1 MKTRE
6 SIEGKYGK
14 EASEIIIRYLA
25 VIAARGKQIALLK
38 EKLAHHA
45 KAGGKGRKRHKNDSK
60 TFGGDDGL
68 SFPEQA
74 KSISA
79 MTTNLKKSVNA
90 HIRKA
95 REEPGPKGEKR
106 EPNVT
111 RDKCIAQIERM
122 LTSLK
127 RKYSLTLVAAALLA
141 TGHHGFGQNGT
152 SPGSVDLPF
161 TGHTNVSYPVRQL
174 VARPGGGLFVI
185 QETYGGV
192 PIFRTDQL
200 FALNASF
207 ARDPAFQSFSPGGIG
222 AINSVLPLSDGRL
235 YVTGSSVLKRL
246 LPNGTI
252 DFGFVP
258 NFSISGVSGIP
269 GAAKQQPDGKI
280 LLGVSEAV
288 FNGFTKTGIARFSN
302 DGMLDTSFH
311 YSGTGP
317 SGPGGGVVGSIH
329 ILPDGKILISGSFT
343 NVNGIAR
350 RGLARLNGDGTLD
363 TSYTLTLG
371 VGVGTP
377 SATILAAPGGK
388 QVLTGY
394 FTSIGSINVT
404 NIARLNPDGSVDA
417 GFVWPTSLPADV
429 SRATVLTDGKLF
441 VSGGFTNIGGLPKN
455 GVARLNADGSVDTS
469 FDAGIGI
476 EPGANSYDANAIF
489 YTAFE
494 QPDGKILVGGSFSRI
509 NGVQHSYLARL
520 NGDGGPVLS
529 QSTNAGNISLSV
541 ATSGTGLTYQWQVNG
556 TNLPGAT
563 GATFTVT
570 NFAAANAGR
579 YSVIVSNSAAVGV
592 IVSQPAILRSFGDL
606 RMFAGMSIAGESGDR
621 YRIEAAD
628 IVPGVTNW
636 VTVTTLTH
644 PGGTFLYTDPN
655 SPGRAQRYYRAVLE
669 P

>member
-6 SIEGKYGK
+6 SVEGKYGK
-14 EASEIIIRYLA
+14 EAGDIIVKYLA
-25 VIAARGKQIALLK
+25 IIAARGKQVAALE
-38 EKLAHHA
+38 EKLALHA
-45 KAGGKGRKRHKNDSK
+45 KAGSKGRKRHKNDTK
-60 TFGGDDGL
+60 PFGGDDGL

-79 MTTNLKKSVNA
+79 MTNNLKKSVNA

-106 EPNVT
+106 DPNVT
-111 RDKCIAQIERM
+111 RDKCLAQIERM
-122 LTSLK
+122 LASLK
-127 RKYSLTLVAAALLA
+127 RKYALTLIAAALLA
-141 TGHHGFGQNGT
+141 TCHHGFTQNGT
-152 SPGSVDLPF
+152 DPGSVDLPF

-350 RGLARLNGDGTLD
+350 QGLARLNGDGTLD
-363 TSYTLTLG
+363 TSYTITLG
-371 VGVGTP
+371 GGTLG
-377 SATILAAPGGK
+377 ATILAAPGGK
-388 QVLTGY
+388 QVLIGS
-394 FTSIGSINVT
+394 FTSVGGINVA
-404 NIARLNPDGSVDA
+404 NIARLNPDGSVDT
-417 GFVWPTSLPADV
+417 GFVSPFGPPGYTY
-429 SRATVLTDGKLF
+429 RAAVLADGKLF
-441 VSGGFTNIGGLPKN
+441 VSGSFTNIGGLSKN
-455 GVARLNADGSVDTS
+455 GVARLNSDGSVDAS
-469 FDAGIGI
+469 FDTGIGI

-509 NGVQHSYLARL
+509 NGVQHRYLARL
-520 NGDGGPVLS
+520 NGDGGPVVS
-529 QSTNAGNISLSV
+529 QSTNAGNITLSV
-541 ATSGTGLTYQWQVNG
+541 AATGTGLTYQWQVNG
-556 TNLPGAT
+556 TNLTGAT

-636 VTVTTLTH
+636 VTVTTFTH